1 MKKNIEDALG
11 YIQRAVP
18 DIARKCGLRQHEVW
32 QVMRVISSMQSLW
45 HPGAELPKLSEL
57 SHADGTL
64 FLVEVRDKTAFD
76 SDVFFCFY
84 DEGQAEPWGVM
95 NLPGT
100 HYPVRIPQ
108 CDVEKWCIVD
118 ELIIKNT

>member
-1 MKKNIEDALG
+1 MKKKLEDALG

-57 SHADGTL
+57 AHADGTL
-64 FLVEVRDKTAFD
+64 FLVEVKDKSAFD

-100 HYPVRIPQ
+100 NYPVRIAT
-108 CDVEKWCIVD
+108 DEVEKWCIVD
-118 ELIIKNT
+118 ELIMRNT

>member
-1 MKKNIEDALG
+1 MMTTKYENALG

-45 HPGAELPKLSEL
+45 HAGSELPKLSEL
-57 SHADGTL
+57 PHADGTL

-84 DEGQAEPWGVM
+84 DESNPEPWGVM

-100 HYPVRIPQ
+100 NYPVRIAASEVQ
-108 CDVEKWCIVD
+108 KWCIVD
-118 ELIIKNT
+118 ELIMK

>member
-1 MKKNIEDALG
+1 MTTKFEDALG

-32 QVMRVISSMQSLW
+32 QVMRTISCIESLW
-45 HPGAELPKLSEL
+45 HAGSELPRISEL
-57 SHADGTL
+57 PHADGTL
-64 FLVEVRDKTAFD
+64 FLVEVRDKKAFD

-84 DEGQAEPWGVM
+84 DEGQTEPWGVM

-100 HYPVRIPQ
+100 NYPLRIAPAEVQ
-108 CDVEKWCIVD
+108 KWCIVD
-118 ELIIKNT
+118 ELITK

>member
-1 MKKNIEDALG
+1 MLMATRLEEALG

-32 QVMRVISSMQSLW
+32 QVMRTISCIESLW
-45 HPGAELPKLSEL
+45 HAGTELPKLSEL
-57 SHADGTL
+57 PHADGTL
-64 FLVEVRDKTAFD
+64 FLVEVNKKTTFD

-100 HYPVRIPQ
+100 RYPVRIAQ
-108 CDVEKWCIVD
+108 DEVQKWCIVD
-118 ELIIKNT
+118 ELITK

>member
-1 MKKNIEDALG
+1 MKKKLEDALG

-57 SHADGTL
+57 THADGTL
-64 FLVEVRDKTAFD
+64 FLVEVKDKSAFD

-100 HYPVRIPQ
+100 HYPVRIAQ

-118 ELIIKNT
+118 ELITRNT